1 MVKYKVLILGH
12 SDLAKKKIIK
22 TFIKHN
28 VKFSVASKSEKNKI
42 VGAYAQFKTYE
53 EGLKKSSADIVYIS
67 LPNSFHY
74 KWAKKALNC
83 GCHVI
88 VDKPICENIDKIKN
102 LINLAKKSNKLLS
115 EAIFFDYHKQ
125 ISLALKLSGGIKKIR
140 YINTNFI
147 IPKPKINNFRNS
159 KKLKGDVLMDMG
171 CYASS
176 VANIF
181 CERKIYSK
189 KIILK
194 KNDFNLINSLNFI
207 FDFSTQIYTGQFK
220 YGGEYQNNL
229 NIYTDKKIIQLDR
242 VFSPPDNETL
252 NLLVKE
258 KNIIKTYKIKKEN
271 VFEKYFLEVIEKI
284 SKRKYQ
290 YYFEK
295 MININKFVNLLK
307 K

>member
-284 SKRKYQ
+284 SKRKHQ

>member
-1 MVKYKVLILGH
+1 M
-12 SDLAKKKIIK
+12 
-22 TFIKHN
+22 
-28 VKFSVASKSEKNKI
+28 
-42 VGAYAQFKTYE
+42 
-53 EGLKKSSADIVYIS
+53 
-67 LPNSFHY
+67 
-74 KWAKKALNC
+74 
-83 GCHVI
+83 
-88 VDKPICENIDKIKN
+88 
-102 LINLAKKSNKLLS
+102 
-115 EAIFFDYHKQ
+115 
-125 ISLALKLSGGIKKIR
+125 SGGIKKIR

-295 MININKFVNLLK
+295 IININKFINFLK

>member
-140 YINTNFI
+140 YINTNFV

-176 VANIF
+176 IANIF

-194 KNDFNLINSLNFI
+194 KNDFNVINSLNFI

-271 VFEKYFLEVIEKI
+271 VFEKYFFEVIEKI

-295 MININKFVNLLK
+295 MTNINKFVNLLK

>member
-140 YINTNFI
+140 YVNTNFI